1 MGVLYTLVNQT
12 KKETINFSH
21 LPVGKMR
28 EIAGNPAS
36 AAVVAWYLLTNPG
49 DDIQFVS
56 DTYDDWP
63 FISGKRDDYLNYPD
77 KTEQLISIL
86 IKEGILQDSGFDY
99 KDEEDPENVY
109 VRAIKNVWMGD
120 EEP

>member
-1 MGVLYTLVNQT
+1 MGVRYTLVNQT

-36 AAVVAWYLLTNPG
+36 AAIVAWYLLTNQG

-56 DTYDDWP
+56 DTHDDWP
-63 FISGKRDDYLNYPD
+63 FNSGKREDYYNYPD

-86 IKEGILQDSGFDY
+86 IEKGILRDSGFDY
-99 KDEEDPENVY
+99 KDENDPENVY
-109 VRAIKNVWMGD
+109 IRSIKNIWMDG
-120 EEP
+120 